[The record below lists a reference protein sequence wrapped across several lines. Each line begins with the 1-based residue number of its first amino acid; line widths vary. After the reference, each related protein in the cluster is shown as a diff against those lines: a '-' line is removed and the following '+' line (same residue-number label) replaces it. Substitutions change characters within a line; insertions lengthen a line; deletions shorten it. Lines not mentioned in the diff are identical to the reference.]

1 MQDQALFSRN
11 ALERLSEQIGP
22 ALRARRATDSGT
34 RLWLRAAKCRIE
46 AAGSRGTGES
56 SDRLP
61 PLASDGSGLSAAHPA
76 KAGLE
81 EPVFGLS
88 SRGASSADAAA
99 PAGVAAKQVRQEM
112 APQRPEKVQFAPGSG
127 MAPAD
132 LDPNIWY
139 WGERRPSP
147 RRVPAASRPGPPQVA
162 ESCTIWR
169 LRCWNRS
176 RACRHRTFG
185 WMRPDEMETPRW
197 RLIAGMATRFADNDD
212 VLKDA
217 GLAVAK
223 LQILAPKPLKRNARL
238 QTVRMQTTARA

>member
-61 PLASDGSGLSAAHPA
+61 PLASDGSGTHRPGW
-76 KAGLE
+76 K
-81 EPVFGLS
+81 
-88 SRGASSADAAA
+88 SRSSASRAAA
-99 PAGVAAKQVRQEM
+99 LRRPTPRRRRAWRQSRLARKWRRKDLKRFNSRRE
-112 APQRPEKVQFAPGSG
+112 VV
-127 MAPAD
+127 APAD

-162 ESCTIWR
+162 ESCTIWC

-212 VLKDA
+212 VLQDA

-223 LQILAPKPLKRNARL
+223 LRILAPKPLKTNARL
-238 QTVRMQTTARA
+238 PTVRMQTTARA